1 MKPRHKVYLKIN
13 LVSLFFVIVSFIS
26 VTLAWF
32 AYSGLSNVATEIGV
46 KAWYIELEKNGKSI
60 SNDIVI
66 SLSEIYPGMDV
77 VNEVVNIKN
86 MGDSDAELNYKIV
99 SARILDNEKDNYVID
114 DSKVSSDYVE
124 DKLSHEY
131 PFHINV
137 SLSKNYIL
145 AKGEDSDFEVSI
157 SWPLDSGSDTLDS
170 LWGNEAY
177 KFHQKEHEKN
187 ANDSNYEVRPAIQI
201 VISVTAEQYLGAE
214 TSSDVRYNL
223 GDVVLF
229 DPVNNKVCTKIGGN
243 CKSTYVIDV
252 NNVLGDETVTLLPAP
267 NGTYSSGTYDNYD
280 SLFESTV
287 SNWKVDTR
295 ALQAQDILKI
305 ISTDITNSFLIRNN
319 ISDVIIGSLKYNNR
333 MTSDISRVINS
344 SGYYRFIN
352 EKFDFLSSNNC
363 YWTKSEYNSNY
374 GFAVKKT
381 DDLTSN
387 LYNETKESTCNIIP
401 VIIASKS
408 SLTK

>member
-1 MKPRHKVYLKIN
+1 MNTGQKTVFKVN
-13 LVSLFFVIVSFIS
+13 LLSLFLMAISFIS

-187 ANDSNYEVRPAIQI
+187 GIQI
-201 VISVTAEQYLGAE
+201 PG
-214 TSSDVRYNL
+214 
-223 GDVVLF
+223 
-229 DPVNNKVCTKIGGN
+229 NNTH
-243 CKSTYVIDV
+243 
-252 NNVLGDETVTLLPAP
+252 
-267 NGTYSSGTYDNYD
+267 
-280 SLFESTV
+280 
-287 SNWKVDTR
+287 
-295 ALQAQDILKI
+295 
-305 ISTDITNSFLIRNN
+305 
-319 ISDVIIGSLKYNNR
+319 
-333 MTSDISRVINS
+333 
-344 SGYYRFIN
+344 
-352 EKFDFLSSNNC
+352 
-363 YWTKSEYNSNY
+363 
-374 GFAVKKT
+374 
-381 DDLTSN
+381 
-387 LYNETKESTCNIIP
+387 
-401 VIIASKS
+401 SKS
-408 SLTK
+408 R